1 MTVKIITDSV
11 SDLPAEVA
19 TELGITV
26 VPPNVRSG
34 TIATVLGDKE

>member
-11 SDLPAEVA
+11 SDLPAEAVK
-19 TELGITV
+19 EPGITV
-26 VPPNVRSG
+26 VPPNVGSG

>member
-11 SDLPAEVA
+11 SDLPTEAA

-26 VPPNVRSG
+26 VPLSLRSG
-34 TIATVLGDKE
+34 TIAPVSGDKE